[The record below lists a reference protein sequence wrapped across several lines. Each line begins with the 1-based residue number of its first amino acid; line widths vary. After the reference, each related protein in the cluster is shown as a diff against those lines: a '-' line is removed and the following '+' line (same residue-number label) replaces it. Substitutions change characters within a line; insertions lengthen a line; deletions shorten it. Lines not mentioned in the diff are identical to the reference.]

1 MSLLKPG
8 TIRCCN
14 QNLRSHHNQF
24 SFSVRTEMWPS
35 RRKEKRDQF
44 IVAAARSVVMP
55 MGQGD
60 LNECWRLDQRCFSD
74 GEAYDRETIRY
85 LLSHVQSVCHKVVLP
100 TDEMIAFVVGMI
112 EPDSTGHVV
121 ALGVAPE
128 HRRLGLG
135 RHLMYE
141 VEQGFLRRGVSTVR
155 LEVRTSNAAAQRLYL
170 NLGYKIVRRMPRY
183 YTSGDDGYLMVKS
196 LL

>member
-1 MSLLKPG
+1 
-8 TIRCCN
+8 
-14 QNLRSHHNQF
+14 
-24 SFSVRTEMWPS
+24 MWPR
-35 RRKEKRDQF
+35 RRKEKFDQY
-44 IVAAARSVVMP
+44 IIAAAQSVVMP
-55 MGQGD
+55 MGSGD
-60 LNECWRLDQRCFSD
+60 LNDCWRLDQRCFAD

-85 LLSHVQSVCHKVVLP
+85 LLAHLQSVCHKVVSP
-100 TDEMIAFVVGMI
+100 TDEMMAFVVGMV
-112 EPDSTGHVV
+112 EPDNTGHVV

-135 RHLMYE
+135 RRLMYE
-141 VEQGFLRRGVSTVR
+141 VEHGFLVRGVSTVR
-155 LEVRTSNAAAQRLYL
+155 LEVRTSNAAAQSLYL

>member
-1 MSLLKPG
+1 
-8 TIRCCN
+8 
-14 QNLRSHHNQF
+14 
-24 SFSVRTEMWPS
+24 MWPR
-35 RRKEKRDQF
+35 RRKEKIDQF
-44 IVAAARSVVMP
+44 IMAVAQSVVMP

-60 LNECWRLDQRCFSD
+60 LNDCWRLDQRCFSD

-85 LLSHVQSVCHKVVLP
+85 LLSHLQSVCHKVVSP
-100 TDEMIAFVVGMI
+100 VDEMMAFVVGMI
-112 EPDSTGHVV
+112 EPDNTGHVV

-135 RHLMYE
+135 RRLMYE

-155 LEVRTSNAAAQRLYL
+155 LEVRTSNAAAQSLYL
-170 NLGYKIVRRMPRY
+170 NLGYRIVRRMPRY